1 MMLPNIQVSQTILD
15 KAPVII
21 LVIGV
26 DGRVTYINQWGCQ
39 LIGAAKETVLNKDWI
54 DEFVVSENKVEVKS
68 YFNQVMR
75 QETKI
80 MGNFENCIRS
90 FNDGVLFVSWNS
102 NLMLDEAGSVQGIIT
117 IGEDVTDKK
126 ILLKKLLSQES
137 VNRSTLNRAIETARA
152 SERDEIASE
161 LHDNINQN
169 LTTCKLLLEQE
180 LQGHTPLPFVS
191 KAYTILKESINE
203 IRNLS
208 HRISSGSLT
217 FSDFELSLKNSLEEI
232 KLATGVNYRLSI
244 TGKDALN
251 NAPIAIIANIFRIMQ
266 EQLNNIVKHAD
277 AASIHIALQ
286 ADKNAINMEIKDDG
300 KGFNPNGVKR
310 GLGLNNI
317 FKRAELN
324 HGKVYVDTAP
334 GQGCLISVIIP
345 LD

>member
-1 MMLPNIQVSQTILD
+1 
-15 KAPVII
+15 
-21 LVIGV
+21 
-26 DGRVTYINQWGCQ
+26 
-39 LIGAAKETVLNKDWI
+39 
-54 DEFVVSENKVEVKS
+54 
-68 YFNQVMR
+68 
-75 QETKI
+75 

-90 FNDGVLFVSWNS
+90 VNDGVLFVSWNS
-102 NLMLDEAGSVQGIIT
+102 ELLFDDKGQVQGMIT

-180 LQGHTPLPFVS
+180 LMGQTQLPFAS
-191 KAYTILKESINE
+191 KAYDILKESINE
-203 IRNLS
+203 IRSLS

-217 FSDFELSLKNSLEEI
+217 FNDFELSLKNSLEEI
-232 KLATGVNYRLSI
+232 KLATGVNYRLNI
-244 TGKDALN
+244 TGKDTLN

-286 ADKNAINMEIKDDG
+286 ADKHAINMEIKDDG
-300 KGFNPNGVKR
+300 KGFNPNTIKK

-324 HGKVYVDTAP
+324 QGKVYVDTAP
-334 GQGCLISVIIP
+334 GQGCLISVFIP